1 MKQYM
6 KNKSRLGFFLAMCLG
21 LFSCSKFLE
30 ENPKDKLPEDDV
42 YNTISE
48 VYLNAVASLYTYV
61 GGYSDSQGL
70 QGTGRGVYDLNTF
83 TSDEAII
90 PTRGGDWYDGG
101 FWQGLYLHDWGI
113 ENDAIQATW
122 EYLYKVVMLS
132 NKSLERIDKFAETHS
147 ATELPT
153 YRAEVRAMRAMYYYY
168 LMDLFGRIRNLN
180 EQALQSYFQTQA
192 AQRTAQMTVIT
203 EIAQTWLSLGASK
216 DLLKLAQETYD
227 SQSERLKL
235 IQQSYELGASSMLE
249 VQQAM
254 QTVATA
260 KAAAVQASRSVAQYR
275 NALATLV
282 GTKVPAEL
290 EPEGLKMDIT
300 KPQVSVASNIP
311 SEVLLARPDIA
322 SAEAVLRSANANIG
336 VARAA
341 FFPSITLTGS
351 AGSISGELNELFNGG
366 THTWSFVPNI
376 TLPIFTGG
384 ANIANLRAAEAY
396 QKKSIADY
404 ELAIQTAFQE
414 VADALA
420 TEGTVTE
427 ELLAQQQLAAATAE
441 TLRLSEERYKN
452 GADSYLEV
460 LDSQRSNFTAQQ
472 AVISA
477 QLSRAASLV
486 TLYKVLGGGSQLE
499 EPAETTQTADA
510 K

>member
-1 MKQYM
+1 MRKTLCLLPLASALLLSGCISLAPDYERPEAPVEQAWPQDEAT
-6 KNKSRLGFFLAMCLG
+6 KNAALL
-21 LFSCSKFLE
+21 
-30 ENPKDKLPEDDV
+30 
-42 YNTISE
+42 T
-48 VYLNAVASLYTYV
+48 
-61 GGYSDSQGL
+61 QGL
-70 QGTGRGVYDLNTF
+70 QKWSEFFTDERLNQVIELGLRNNRSLRSAFYAVEQARAQYSISRSELLPSVALQAQESAGRTPAS
-83 TSDEAII
+83 TSALGKDS
-90 PTRGGDWYDGG
+90 T
-101 FWQGLYLHDWGI
+101 
-113 ENDAIQATW
+113 
-122 EYLYKVVMLS
+122 
-132 NKSLERIDKFAETHS
+132 THTYS
-147 ATELPT
+147 ANAAMASYEL
-153 YRAEVRAMRAMYYYY
+153 
-168 LMDLFGRIRNLN
+168 DLFGRIRNLN
-180 EQALQSYFQTQA
+180 EQALQAYFQTQA

-203 EIAQTWLSLGASK
+203 EIAQTWLGLGASK
-216 DLLKLAQETYD
+216 DMLKLAQNTYD
-227 SQSERLKL
+227 SQSESLKL
-235 IQQSYELGASSMLE
+235 IEKSYELGASSMLE

-260 KAAAVQASRSVAQYR
+260 KAAAVQAERAVAQYR
-275 NALATLV
+275 NALNVLTGV
-282 GTKVPAEL
+282 TVPAEL
-290 EPEGLKMDIT
+290 EPEGLKADVT
-300 KPQVSVASNIP
+300 LSQVSVVSDIP

-322 SAEAVLRSANANIG
+322 SAEAALRSANANIG

-351 AGSISGELNELFNGG
+351 AGAVSGELNELFNGG
-366 THTWSFVPNI
+366 THSWSFVPSI

-396 QKKSIADY
+396 QKKTLADY

-420 TEGTVTE
+420 TEGTVSE
-427 ELLAQQQLAAATAE
+427 ELKAQQQLAAATAE

-460 LDSQRSNFTAQQ
+460 LDSQRANFSAQQ

-499 EPAETTQTADA
+499 ESSATNAGSEA

>member
-1 MKQYM
+1 MRKQMRKTLCLLPLASALLLSGCISLAPEYERPEAPVEQVWPQDEAT
-6 KNKSRLGFFLAMCLG
+6 KSAALLTEGLQKWSDFFTDERLTKLIELG
-21 LFSCSKFLE
+21 LQNNRSLRSAFYSVEQARAQYNVSRADLLPSVAVQAE
-30 ENPKDKLPEDDV
+30 ETAGRTPASTSGMGRDV
-42 YNTISE
+42 TSHTYSA
-48 VYLNAVASLYTYV
+48 NAAMASY
-61 GGYSDSQGL
+61 
-70 QGTGRGVYDLNTF
+70 
-83 TSDEAII
+83 
-90 PTRGGDWYDGG
+90 
-101 FWQGLYLHDWGI
+101 
-113 ENDAIQATW
+113 
-122 EYLYKVVMLS
+122 
-132 NKSLERIDKFAETHS
+132 
-147 ATELPT
+147 EL
-153 YRAEVRAMRAMYYYY
+153 
-168 LMDLFGRIRNLN
+168 DLFGRIRNLN

-227 SQSERLKL
+227 SQSESLKL

-275 NALATLV
+275 NA
-282 GTKVPAEL
+282 
-290 EPEGLKMDIT
+290 GLKMDIT

-420 TEGTVTE
+420 TEGTVAD

-460 LDSQRSNFTAQQ
+460 LDSQRSNFSAQQ
-472 AVISA
+472 AVINA

-499 EPAETTQTADA
+499 ESAETTQTADT

>member
-1 MKQYM
+1 MRKTLCLLPLASALLLSGCISLAPEYERPEAPVEQVWPQDEAT
-6 KNKSRLGFFLAMCLG
+6 KNAALLTEGLQKWSDFFTDERLTKLIELG
-21 LFSCSKFLE
+21 LQNNRSLRSAFYSVEQARAQYNVSRADLLPSVAVQAE
-30 ENPKDKLPEDDV
+30 E
-42 YNTISE
+42 T
-48 VYLNAVASLYTYV
+48 A
-61 GGYSDSQGL
+61 
-70 QGTGRGVYDLNTF
+70 GTGVDV
-83 TSDEAII
+83 TSH
-90 PTRGGDWYDGG
+90 TY
-101 FWQGLYLHDWGI
+101 
-113 ENDAIQATW
+113 
-122 EYLYKVVMLS
+122 
-132 NKSLERIDKFAETHS
+132 S
-147 ATELPT
+147 ANAAMASYEL
-153 YRAEVRAMRAMYYYY
+153 
-168 LMDLFGRIRNLN
+168 DLFGRIRNLN
-180 EQALQSYFQTQA
+180 EQALQAYFQTQA

-227 SQSERLKL
+227 SQSESLKL

-420 TEGTVTE
+420 TEGTVAD

-460 LDSQRSNFTAQQ
+460 LDSQRSNFSAQQ
-472 AVISA
+472 AVINA

-499 EPAETTQTADA
+499 ESAETTQTADA

>member
-1 MKQYM
+1 M
-6 KNKSRLGFFLAMCLG
+6 
-21 LFSCSKFLE
+21 
-30 ENPKDKLPEDDV
+30 
-42 YNTISE
+42 
-48 VYLNAVASLYTYV
+48 ASY
-61 GGYSDSQGL
+61 
-70 QGTGRGVYDLNTF
+70 
-83 TSDEAII
+83 
-90 PTRGGDWYDGG
+90 
-101 FWQGLYLHDWGI
+101 
-113 ENDAIQATW
+113 
-122 EYLYKVVMLS
+122 
-132 NKSLERIDKFAETHS
+132 
-147 ATELPT
+147 EL
-153 YRAEVRAMRAMYYYY
+153 
-168 LMDLFGRIRNLN
+168 DLFGRIRNLN

-227 SQSERLKL
+227 SQSESLKL

-254 QTVATA
+254 QTVATSN
-260 KAAAVQASRSVAQYR
+260 AAAVQASRSVAQYR

-420 TEGTVTE
+420 TEGTVAD

-460 LDSQRSNFTAQQ
+460 LDSQRSNFSAQQ
-472 AVISA
+472 AVINA

-499 EPAETTQTADA
+499 ESAETTQTADA
-510 K
+510 N

>member
-1 MKQYM
+1 MRKTLCLLPLASALLLSGCISLAPEYERPVAPVEQVWPQDEAT
-6 KNKSRLGFFLAMCLG
+6 KNAALLTEGLQKWSDFFTDERLTKLIELG
-21 LFSCSKFLE
+21 LQNNRSLRSAFYSVEQARAQYNVSRADLLPSVAVQAE
-30 ENPKDKLPEDDV
+30 ETAGRTPASTTGTVDV
-42 YNTISE
+42 TSHTYS
-48 VYLNAVASLYTYV
+48 ASAAMASY
-61 GGYSDSQGL
+61 
-70 QGTGRGVYDLNTF
+70 
-83 TSDEAII
+83 
-90 PTRGGDWYDGG
+90 
-101 FWQGLYLHDWGI
+101 
-113 ENDAIQATW
+113 
-122 EYLYKVVMLS
+122 
-132 NKSLERIDKFAETHS
+132 
-147 ATELPT
+147 EL
-153 YRAEVRAMRAMYYYY
+153 
-168 LMDLFGRIRNLN
+168 DLFGRIRNLN

-227 SQSERLKL
+227 SQSESLKL

-376 TLPIFTGG
+376 KLPIFTGG

-420 TEGTVTE
+420 TEGTVAD

-460 LDSQRSNFTAQQ
+460 LDSQRSNFSAQQ

>member
-1 MKQYM
+1 MRKTLCLLPLASALLLSGCISLAPEYERPEAPVEQVWPQDEAT
-6 KNKSRLGFFLAMCLG
+6 KNAALLTEGLQKWSDFFTDERLTKLIELG
-21 LFSCSKFLE
+21 LQNNRSLRSAFYSVEQARAQYNVSRADLLPSVAVQAE
-30 ENPKDKLPEDDV
+30 ETAGRTPASTTSTGVDV
-42 YNTISE
+42 TSHTYS
-48 VYLNAVASLYTYV
+48 ASAAMASY
-61 GGYSDSQGL
+61 
-70 QGTGRGVYDLNTF
+70 
-83 TSDEAII
+83 
-90 PTRGGDWYDGG
+90 
-101 FWQGLYLHDWGI
+101 
-113 ENDAIQATW
+113 
-122 EYLYKVVMLS
+122 
-132 NKSLERIDKFAETHS
+132 
-147 ATELPT
+147 EL
-153 YRAEVRAMRAMYYYY
+153 
-168 LMDLFGRIRNLN
+168 DLFGRIRNLN
-180 EQALQSYFQTQA
+180 EQALQAYFQTQA

-227 SQSERLKL
+227 SQSESLKL

-404 ELAIQTAFQE
+404 ELVIQTAFQE

-420 TEGTVTE
+420 TEGTVAD

-460 LDSQRSNFTAQQ
+460 LDSQRSNFSAQQ
-472 AVISA
+472 AVINA

>member
-1 MKQYM
+1 MKKQLRKTLCLLPLASALLLSGCISLAPDYERPEAPVEQAWPQDEAT
-6 KNKSRLGFFLAMCLG
+6 KNAALLTEGLQKWSEFFTDERLTKLIELG
-21 LFSCSKFLE
+21 LKNNRSLRSAFYSVE
-30 ENPKDKLPEDDV
+30 QARAQ
-42 YNTISE
+42 YNVS
-48 VYLNAVASLYTYV
+48 
-61 GGYSDSQGL
+61 
-70 QGTGRGVYDLNTF
+70 
-83 TSDEAII
+83 
-90 PTRGGDWYDGG
+90 
-101 FWQGLYLHDWGI
+101 
-113 ENDAIQATW
+113 
-122 EYLYKVVMLS
+122 
-132 NKSLERIDKFAETHS
+132 
-147 ATELPT
+147 
-153 YRAEVRAMRAMYYYY
+153 RAELLPSVAVQAEETAGRTPASTSAAGRDVTSHTYSANAAMASYE
-168 LMDLFGRIRNLN
+168 LDLFGRIRNLN
-180 EQALQSYFQTQA
+180 EQALQAYFQTQA

-227 SQSERLKL
+227 SQSESLKL
-235 IQQSYELGASSMLE
+235 IEQSYKLGASSMLE
-249 VQQAM
+249 VQQAL

-260 KAAAVQASRSVAQYR
+260 KAAAVQAMRSVAQYR

-282 GTKVPAEL
+282 GTQIPAEL
-290 EPEGLKMDIT
+290 EPEGLKMDVT
-300 KPQVSVASNIP
+300 RAQVSVASNIP
-311 SEVLLARPDIA
+311 SEALLARPDIA

-384 ANIANLRAAEAY
+384 ANIANLRAAQAY
-396 QKKSIADY
+396 QKKAVADY

-420 TEGTVTE
+420 MEGTVSD
-427 ELLAQQQLAAATAE
+427 ELTAQQQLAAATAE

-460 LDSQRSNFTAQQ
+460 LDSQRANFSAQQ

-499 EPAETTQTADA
+499 PQEPEQTQTADA

>member
-1 MKQYM
+1 MRKQMRKTLCLLPLASALLLSGCISLAPEYERPEAPVEQVWPQDEAT
-6 KNKSRLGFFLAMCLG
+6 KNAALLTEGLQKWSDFFTDERLTKLIELG
-21 LFSCSKFLE
+21 LQNNRSLRSAFYSVEQARAQYNVSRADLLPSVAVQAE
-30 ENPKDKLPEDDV
+30 ETAGRTP
-42 YNTISE
+42 
-48 VYLNAVASLYTYV
+48 ASTT
-61 GGYSDSQGL
+61 
-70 QGTGRGVYDLNTF
+70 GTGVDV
-83 TSDEAII
+83 TSH
-90 PTRGGDWYDGG
+90 TY
-101 FWQGLYLHDWGI
+101 
-113 ENDAIQATW
+113 
-122 EYLYKVVMLS
+122 
-132 NKSLERIDKFAETHS
+132 S
-147 ATELPT
+147 ASAAMASYEL
-153 YRAEVRAMRAMYYYY
+153 
-168 LMDLFGRIRNLN
+168 DLFGRIRNLN
-180 EQALQSYFQTQA
+180 EQALQAYFQTQA

-227 SQSERLKL
+227 SQSESLKL

-420 TEGTVTE
+420 TEGTVAE

-460 LDSQRSNFTAQQ
+460 LDSQRSNFSAQQ
-472 AVISA
+472 AVINA

>member
-1 MKQYM
+1 MRKQMRKTLCLLPLASALLLSGCISLAPEYERPEAPVEQVWPQDEAT
-6 KNKSRLGFFLAMCLG
+6 KNAALLTEGLQKWSDFFTDERLTKLIELG
-21 LFSCSKFLE
+21 LQNNRSLRSAFYSVEQARAQYNVSRADLLPSVAVQAE
-30 ENPKDKLPEDDV
+30 ETAGRTP
-42 YNTISE
+42 
-48 VYLNAVASLYTYV
+48 ASTT
-61 GGYSDSQGL
+61 
-70 QGTGRGVYDLNTF
+70 GTGVDV
-83 TSDEAII
+83 TSH
-90 PTRGGDWYDGG
+90 TY
-101 FWQGLYLHDWGI
+101 
-113 ENDAIQATW
+113 
-122 EYLYKVVMLS
+122 
-132 NKSLERIDKFAETHS
+132 S
-147 ATELPT
+147 ANAAMASYEL
-153 YRAEVRAMRAMYYYY
+153 
-168 LMDLFGRIRNLN
+168 DLFGRIRNLN
-180 EQALQSYFQTQA
+180 EQALQAYFQTQA

-227 SQSERLKL
+227 SQSESLKL

-404 ELAIQTAFQE
+404 ELTIQTAFQE

-420 TEGTVTE
+420 TEGTVAD

-460 LDSQRSNFTAQQ
+460 LDSQRSNFSAQQ
-472 AVISA
+472 AVINA

-499 EPAETTQTADA
+499 ESAETTQTADA

>member
-1 MKQYM
+1 MRKTLCLLPLASALLLSGCISLAPEYERPEAPVEQVWPQDEAT
-6 KNKSRLGFFLAMCLG
+6 KNAALLTEGLQKWSDFFTDERLTKLIELG
-21 LFSCSKFLE
+21 LQNNRSLRSAFYSVEQARAQYNVSRADLLPSVAVQAE
-30 ENPKDKLPEDDV
+30 ETAGRTPVSTTGTVDV
-42 YNTISE
+42 TSHTYS
-48 VYLNAVASLYTYV
+48 ASAAMASY
-61 GGYSDSQGL
+61 
-70 QGTGRGVYDLNTF
+70 
-83 TSDEAII
+83 
-90 PTRGGDWYDGG
+90 
-101 FWQGLYLHDWGI
+101 
-113 ENDAIQATW
+113 
-122 EYLYKVVMLS
+122 
-132 NKSLERIDKFAETHS
+132 
-147 ATELPT
+147 EL
-153 YRAEVRAMRAMYYYY
+153 
-168 LMDLFGRIRNLN
+168 DLFGRIRNLN

-227 SQSERLKL
+227 SQSESLKL

-254 QTVATA
+254 QTGATA

-376 TLPIFTGG
+376 KLPIFTGG

-420 TEGTVTE
+420 TEGTVAD

-460 LDSQRSNFTAQQ
+460 LDSQRSNFSAQQ

>member
-1 MKQYM
+1 MRKTLCLLPLASALLLSGCISLAPEYERPEAPVEQVWPQDEAT
-6 KNKSRLGFFLAMCLG
+6 KNATLLTEGLQKWSDFFTDERLSKLIELG
-21 LFSCSKFLE
+21 LQNNRSLRSAFYSVEQARAQYNVSRADLLPSVAVQAE
-30 ENPKDKLPEDDV
+30 ETAGRTPASTTGTVDV
-42 YNTISE
+42 TSHTYS
-48 VYLNAVASLYTYV
+48 ASAAMASY
-61 GGYSDSQGL
+61 
-70 QGTGRGVYDLNTF
+70 
-83 TSDEAII
+83 
-90 PTRGGDWYDGG
+90 
-101 FWQGLYLHDWGI
+101 
-113 ENDAIQATW
+113 
-122 EYLYKVVMLS
+122 
-132 NKSLERIDKFAETHS
+132 
-147 ATELPT
+147 EL
-153 YRAEVRAMRAMYYYY
+153 
-168 LMDLFGRIRNLN
+168 DLFGRIRNLN

-227 SQSERLKL
+227 SQSESLKL

-420 TEGTVTE
+420 TEGTVAD

-441 TLRLSEERYKN
+441 ALRLSEERYKN

-460 LDSQRSNFTAQQ
+460 LDSQRSNFSAQQ